1 MNSTVFAVAVISSV
15 AGAIFGVLVKHIL
28 DIRGWNQVCRW
39 YVEEAEKVDERDKVI
54 RDLQDEINRLHTAL
68 AVKSLKNVS
77 NKVVFVPKELL
88 PEPNMAIVTDKKFF
102 DMNDLHSNF
111 GDDVDFGGK
120 F

>member
-15 AGAIFGVLVKHIL
+15 IGAIFGVLVKHIL

-54 RDLQDEINRLHTAL
+54 SQLQTEINRLHEAL
-68 AVKSLKNVS
+68 AVQSLRKV
-77 NKVVFVPKELL
+77 NKTIRKLADEGCTVE
-88 PEPNMAIVTDKKFF
+88 FF
-102 DMNDLHSNF
+102 DVNDLPKHF
-111 GDDVDFGGK
+111 DDDIDFGGK